1 MSAINPAS
9 FMTPSTG
16 SQLPSTLGPGHFSQD
31 SETYSDRR
39 AQKHNPGFS
48 VAGSS
53 QVAPGVFDRIWDPN
67 RDPNT
72 ALSIHFPH
80 IYAPPLHSQDLDNRQ
95 HDPFSIDYHQGGQQA
110 IPLQPRYSP
119 SGYNVPELDHSAYTV
134 PSDNSSVGSRKP
146 FALGNEWSHAF
157 QGLSLGS

>member
-9 FMTPSTG
+9 FITPSTG
-16 SQLPSTLGPGHFSQD
+16 LPLPSTLGPGKFSQE
-31 SETYSDRR
+31 SETYSNHRS
-39 AQKHNPGFS
+39 QKHNPGFS

-67 RDPNT
+67 RDANT
-72 ALSIHFPH
+72 AFSIHIPH

-95 HDPFSIDYHQGGQQA
+95 LDQFSIDYHQGGHEA

-119 SGYNVPELDHSAYTV
+119 SGYHIPELDHPAYTV
-134 PSDNSSVGSRKP
+134 SSDNSSAGTRKP
-146 FALGNEWSHAF
+146 YAISNDWSHAF